1 MAPAER
7 RAPSRSLSSETAYA
21 RAVGH
26 RLRAVRTA
34 RGWSLQDVAGASEGR
49 FNSSVIG
56 SYERATRLISVP
68 RLHTLAEFYGVP
80 VASLL
85 PPDDDTSDEEG
96 GRNDS
101 SGRDRDVIV
110 DLRAVEHVQGA
121 EFRPFRRYIE
131 SIRIQRGGIGSRT
144 LCVRAGD
151 VSALA
156 AASHV
161 DPQVYVQRLSEHGL
175 VVARSQPDSRD

>member
-1 MAPAER
+1 MAAAER

-21 RAVGH
+21 LAVGH
-26 RLRAVRTA
+26 RLRAVRAA
-34 RGWSLQDVAGASEGR
+34 RGWSLQDVAGASGGR

-80 VASLL
+80 VSSLL
-85 PPDDDTSDEEG
+85 PPDDETAGEGTSPIDATG
-96 GRNDS
+96 S
-101 SGRDRDVIV
+101 DVVV
-110 DLRAVEHVQGA
+110 DLRAVERAHGA

-131 SIRIQRGGIGSRT
+131 SIRIQRGEIGSRT

-161 DPQVYVQRLSEHGL
+161 DPQAYVRQLSEHGL
-175 VVARSQPDSRD
+175 VVSRPTPDVGN

>member
-7 RAPSRSLSSETAYA
+7 RAPSRSLSSETTYA
-21 RAVGH
+21 LALGH
-26 RLRAVRTA
+26 RLRAVRAA
-34 RGWSLQDVAGASEGR
+34 RGWSLQDVAGASHGQ

-56 SYERATRLISVP
+56 SYERATRTISVP
-68 RLHTLAEFYGVP
+68 RLHTLADFYGVP

-85 PPDDDTSDEEG
+85 PPDDEGAGEAGGQLDTSG
-96 GRNDS
+96 K
-101 SGRDRDVIV
+101 DVIV
-110 DLRAVEHVQGA
+110 DLRAVEQAHEA

-161 DPQVYVQRLSEHGL
+161 DPQVYVRQLSKHGL
-175 VVARSQPDSRD
+175 VVTRPTPDAGN